1 MCTTTDLIQTR
12 VAPAQLFVIFY
23 FLQWLF
29 VASTASGE
37 SVHAIFKISKSG
49 DAPFFKQAERH
60 CERAKMRLAT
70 PTTAKGATAVKKLLK
85 RCGPSDVPVLGG
97 GLSVRCSSNSFF
109 FLWSPKLDEPKYPV
123 EDTAP
128 YCGERDPR
136 GWGTKCVTRNR
147 SAGRLFY
154 QFHTSEGEKGNCT
167 GPVTMDYDPAI
178 LYELEVPS
186 AGEEGLLAWVVS
198 RGGKNGST
206 AALRS
211 LRSDLE
217 DTSRA
222 YIGDSSKMIEYV
234 LCEGGRSSVVS
245 STSCYSVSYAS
256 VPNVGGS
263 SRTGVHWLVIVFLS
277 FIGLIV
283 LCVVTL
289 SIVGGVT
296 KKVTAGNVHRGDN
309 TGSGRRRTSLSHS
322 SWHVMS
328 QPGGSSGIQYSRRGS
343 QPGNILSPLQDA
355 ASINMQRYES
365 DGVAAVPRQ
374 GSFNGR
380 NTQQRSSLPTNVNQ
394 AQQNYNTNRVTS
406 QVNNYS
412 ASLHRLGSFRGP
424 IIHRQGSFNNSTSVP
439 AGNTYNGGLSRPGSF
454 RGSSPN
460 HQGSFNRSDI
470 FRDPSLY
477 GESPPHGD
485 PRLGLNPL
493 RDIGYDRGNTP
504 EQVSLSSVGMAQQ
517 GNFANVGARGG
528 SFRGINRNQQGSF
541 RNSNPPSGGLFN
553 T

>member
-1 MCTTTDLIQTR
+1 MYTTTDLIQTR
-12 VAPAQLFVIFY
+12 VAPAHLFVIVY

-245 STSCYSVSYAS
+245 STSCYSVPFILSVAS
-256 VPNVGGS
+256 SDDKSHFDHRHNVTIGI
-263 SRTGVHWLVIVFLS
+263 LV
-277 FIGLIV
+277 LIV
-283 LCVVTL
+283 LILIIVAAFLILWLLSRNRPAGDVEENRRNGSDVQRTVVE
-289 SIVGGVT
+289 SVGDLGGTVRSESYSGRGS
-296 KKVTAGNVHRGDN
+296 KSGDN
-309 TGSGRRRTSLSHS
+309 LCRPENVNGNCPQVNNGFCVNGSPQQENLQMNAPGQQPNFNYHSTTPEIQTYSGEMELRTNF
-322 SWHVMS
+322 
-328 QPGGSSGIQYSRRGS
+328 GG
-343 QPGNILSPLQDA
+343 PIL
-355 ASINMQRYES
+355 Y
-365 DGVAAVPRQ
+365 RQ
-374 GSFNGR
+374 GSFRQNITSDV
-380 NTQQRSSLPTNVNQ
+380 NPTPLSATQ
-394 AQQNYNTNRVTS
+394 
-406 QVNNYS
+406 
-412 ASLHRLGSFRGP
+412 
-424 IIHRQGSFNNSTSVP
+424 
-439 AGNTYNGGLSRPGSF
+439 RPGSF

-460 HQGSFNRSDI
+460 HQGCFNRSDV
-470 FRDPSLY
+470 FREPSLY

-485 PRLGLNPL
+485 PRLGLNHP
-493 RDIGYDRGNTP
+493 RDIGYDRGNAP

-528 SFRGINRNQQGSF
+528 NFRGINRNQQGSF